1 MPFLPSNQVY
11 FLKQNRE
18 VKEIW
23 SPRCAR
29 PWSEFWH
36 KSGTVWSCVSL
47 LLEQAIRRCP
57 EPSTLPCSPFTLTH
71 SGCGTVPVTGT
82 REPSAQPESWD
93 SSWATFSPS
102 PPGYPGRSSA
112 SPSEQP
118 ARVTAMLFWQ
128 EELQSTTPAQSQEL
142 DLGLSFWTHLEL
154 MGDIS
159 YNHAALGASCP
170 THVLIYQLQTQKGNT
185 PF

>member
-71 SGCGTVPVTGT
+71 SGCGTVPVAGT

-112 SPSEQP
+112 SPSPQNSLP
-118 ARVTAMLFWQ
+118 GWQRCSSDKRSSKAPLLLRVKSWTWASHSEHTWNWW
-128 EELQSTTPAQSQEL
+128 ETSHTTMRL
-142 DLGLSFWTHLEL
+142 
-154 MGDIS
+154 
-159 YNHAALGASCP
+159 
-170 THVLIYQLQTQKGNT
+170 
-185 PF
+185 